1 MSVRTLLLT
10 LLYFFS
16 FGAQAVIITI
26 DPDNYAHG
34 TDLSHVGP
42 GLTLNVLR
50 QSSYDIP
57 ESSVYAPLV
66 TPLLAVDCDQS
77 RCGAHEGTRE
87 FGHQLT
93 DGLISHAYG
102 EINIFDWCYDQ
113 GLPSSCRDGFS
124 VLEMVFD
131 QPTDFLQLETV
142 WGSDPAAIMAFNSA
156 GERLFYCGANYTSC
170 TDMIHTEIVN
180 GDYNSTFV
188 VERSQRDIS
197 RVIFGAIMG
206 SAHLGEISY
215 RVPEPGTLALFA
227 MTLGLAGF
235 ARRRTHLNR

>member
-1 MSVRTLLLT
+1 MSVRALLLA
-10 LLYFFS
+10 LLYLSS
-16 FGAQAVIITI
+16 FGAHAVIITI
-26 DPDNYAHG
+26 DPDDYAHG
-34 TDLSHVGP
+34 TDLSHVAP
-42 GLTLNVLR
+42 GLTLNTLR
-50 QSSYDIP
+50 QSTFDMPI
-57 ESSVYAPLV
+57 SSVYAPLV
-66 TPLLAVDCDQS
+66 VPILAVDCDQS
-77 RCGAHEGTRE
+77 RCGAHEGTRG
-87 FGHQLT
+87 FGT
-93 DGLISHAYG
+93 RIPDGRISQGYG
-102 EINIFDWCYDQ
+102 EINVWDWCYE
-113 GLPSSCRDGFS
+113 GLASSCRDGFS

-131 QPTDFLQLETV
+131 QPTDFLRLETV

-156 GERLFYCGANYTSC
+156 GERLFYCGASYISC
-170 TDMIHTEIVN
+170 TDLIHTEIVN